1 MKSDIRT
8 NPVVDS
14 SGIARD
20 DDGRSAND
28 RSATVVD
35 RSIDDDVAFL
45 RPPDRNRAYNE
56 PATTRQR
63 IAPLGHCGDTEYDIS
78 EMFSALLVCTVAEQ
92 KGFRRGYS
100 IDVAHTDKL
109 TGKTWDLADSREQN
123 RFWTLSRRRSSEFLV
138 ASLPSRTRSSLNKF
152 TQ

>member
-14 SGIARD
+14 SGITRD

-35 RSIDDDVAFL
+35 RSNDDNVALL
-45 RPPDRNRAYNE
+45 RPPQGNRAYLHE

-63 IAPLGHCGDTEYDIS
+63 IAPLGHCGDTECDIS
-78 EMFSALLVCTVAEQ
+78 EMFSSSLVCPVAKQ
-92 KGFRRGYS
+92 KGF
-100 IDVAHTDKL
+100 
-109 TGKTWDLADSREQN
+109 
-123 RFWTLSRRRSSEFLV
+123 
-138 ASLPSRTRSSLNKF
+138 
-152 TQ
+152 